1 MSTETPLDGRTAIVT
16 GASSGIGQATAI
28 ALAAD
33 GADVVLAAR
42 REGRLNEVA
51 ETIDAETDADA
62 NALVVPTDVTD
73 SDQVDTL
80 VETTIERLGRLD
92 VVVPNAGVGRETPI
106 EEMSNE
112 EYRTV
117 MDVNVD
123 GAFYTARAAIPHL
136 RETNGHLVF
145 VGSVAGQFPRAVYPV
160 YAASKWW
167 TRGFA
172 MSLAGQVGDDGI
184 AVTVVNPTGVPT
196 EFGSEYRTPNNERF
210 SETDWPSKED
220 VAATIAFAARQDPP
234 TTIGELD
241 VLRRAEFSD

>member
-1 MSTETPLDGRTAIVT
+1 MSTATPLDGRTAIIT
-16 GASSGIGQATAI
+16 GASSGIGEATAM

-42 REGRLNEVA
+42 REDRLNDVA
-51 ETIDAETDADA
+51 AAIETETDTDA
-62 NALVVPTDVTD
+62 HALVVPTDVTEAT
-73 SDQVDTL
+73 QVETL
-80 VETTIERLGRLD
+80 VETTVERLGRLD
-92 VVVPNAGVGRETPI
+92 IVVPNAGVGRETPI
-106 EEMSNE
+106 EEMSDQ
-112 EYRTV
+112 EYRAV

-123 GAFYTARAAIPHL
+123 GAFYTARATIPHL

-145 VGSVAGQFPRAVYPV
+145 VGSVAGQYPRAVYPV

-184 AVTVVNPTGVPT
+184 AVTVVNPTGIPT

-210 SETDWPSKED
+210 TDREWPSKED
-220 VAATIAFAARQDPP
+220 VAATIAFAARQEPP